1 MKSGLIFVLH
11 LFNATIATL
20 SAAVFVRQLYMSV
33 YPKITGHRAPITMEI
48 QSFLPAILAVGIVA
62 GYLTFSRM
70 GGKSAFWIFSIPTT
84 ILFIRILTFPP
95 ASPFDSGIAS
105 GWRYFFGVVKCSS
118 NNLGGLAY
126 TASQCVNRALY
137 IGAICSSLGY
147 SAGSVFANMRIWPS
161 RIQQRQDENV
171 DSTR

>member
-1 MKSGLIFVLH
+1 MKRVLIFVLH

-20 SAAVFVRQLYMSV
+20 GAAVFIRRLYVGV
-33 YPKITGHRAPITMEI
+33 YPKIAGHSAPITMEI
-48 QSFLPAILAVGIVA
+48 QSFLPAILAVGIAA

-84 ILFIRILTFPP
+84 ILLIRILTFPP
-95 ASPFDSGIAS
+95 SSPFDSSIAS
-105 GWRYFFGVVKCSS
+105 GWRYFFGVVRCSS
-118 NNLGGLAY
+118 NNLGDLTY

-137 IGAICSSLGY
+137 IGAICSSLAY
-147 SAGSVFANMRIWPS
+147 SVGSVLANMRIWPS
-161 RIQQRQDENV
+161 RIQQQQDENV